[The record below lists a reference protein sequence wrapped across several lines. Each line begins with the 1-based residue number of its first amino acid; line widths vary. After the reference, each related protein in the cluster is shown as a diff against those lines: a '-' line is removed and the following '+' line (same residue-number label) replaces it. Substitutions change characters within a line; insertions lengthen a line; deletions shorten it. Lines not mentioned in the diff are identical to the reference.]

1 MFRKFAFIA
10 ALAAS
15 GSVFAQTTVE
25 EAIKA
30 GAVKMTKEELQ
41 ALHAGGV
48 TMNGA
53 LNNGTPYSQRNKADG
68 SVEGNAAGGRFT
80 LSGTWLIDDSGRYCH
95 DVKASGGLAFNSCSI
110 IWKAGNKYFAA
121 QNETPS
127 TRVSERQF
135 VK

>member
-15 GSVFAQTTVE
+15 GSVWAQTTVE

-41 ALHAGGV
+41 ALH
-48 TMNGA
+48 
-53 LNNGTPYSQRNKADG
+53 
-68 SVEGNAAGGRFT
+68 AGGRFT